1 MAQVLEPK
9 PKRSKAKAPPSPD
22 SIPLP
27 PETVQ
32 EQLFSAFV
40 VPEGCT
46 FDEQTIAAEADIFV
60 GEGSKIAYGLSGL
73 SVFCG
78 PRTEVAGDVSAG
90 EDLRLDTLA
99 RVGGDARAGGDVSLG
114 ELAKVE
120 GRLAAAGDLTL
131 GQGAAIAG
139 GFESTG
145 TLTLQNPYPVI
156 LFILFYLM
164 TVLGLS
170 GKQGLEKLFETLEA
184 QSRSLII
191 PPGSTVEPDSIRTP
205 RAFRA
210 GRECRLLGN
219 IQAARAEVGEAT
231 VLVGSLRARGNI
243 QVAPGAD
250 IHGSV
255 VSKATV
261 FLAPGSRVR
270 GSVEAKRIRLHKE
283 TRVEGKLRATEGVRF
298 LD

>member
-1 MAQVLEPK
+1 MAQTLQPKSKDSK
-9 PKRSKAKAPPSPD
+9 PKSKPSPD
-22 SIPLP
+22 SIPVA

-40 VPEGCT
+40 VPEGCV
-46 FDEQTIAAEADIFV
+46 FDEQTVTADADIFV
-60 GEGSKIAYGLSGL
+60 GEGSKISYGLSGL
-73 SVFCG
+73 SVFVG
-78 PRTEVAGDVSAG
+78 PRVEVSGDVAAE
-90 EDLRLDTLA
+90 EDLRLDRMA
-99 RVGGDARAGGDVSLG
+99 RIGGDARAGGDVSLG

-120 GRLAAAGDLTL
+120 GKLAAAGDLTL
-131 GQGAAIAG
+131 GQGAAVAG

-156 LFILFYLM
+156 LFILFYLA

-184 QSRSLII
+184 QSKSLIV
-191 PPGSTVEPDSIRTP
+191 PPGSTVEPDSIRTS

-219 IQAARAEVGEAT
+219 IEAARAEVGPDT

-243 QVAPGAD
+243 QVASGAD

-261 FLAPGSRVR
+261 FLAPGCRVR
-270 GSVEAKRIRLHKE
+270 GSVEGKRIRLHRE
-283 TRVEGKLRATEGVRF
+283 TKVEGKLRAAEGVRF